1 MSLRVAI
8 VGASGYT
15 GAELVRLCLGHPELR
30 LGPLVGNSKAGQPVE
45 DVLPSLAGR
54 GLGTVQAFD
63 ADAVADAADVAFC
76 GLPHGASAG
85 IVSELRDRGLP
96 VLDLSADFR
105 LDDPAVYAEWYG
117 EHLAPQRFA
126 EGVYGLTELHRDE
139 LPGAEL
145 IAVPGCNAT
154 ASILALGPLVKER
167 LAALG
172 GLVCDIKTGVSG
184 AGRVPKPSTHFPE
197 TGEGVRAYKAA
208 GLHRHTPEIEQEL
221 GRLAGEALRV
231 SFNPHLVPM
240 NRGILA
246 TCYAMGET
254 GADAVKATEAA
265 RALYAGSPSVVVREA
280 GVHPDTL
287 WVRGSNQAQ
296 LSYHHDARTGRL
308 VAFAAIDNLMKGAA
322 GAAVQALNVRQGFEE
337 SAGLAFPATW
347 P

>member
-8 VGASGYT
+8 VGATGYT
-15 GAELVRLCLGHPELR
+15 GAERVRLCLAHPELEV
-30 LGPLVGNSKAGQPVE
+30 GPLVGHSKAGLPVE
-45 DVLPSLAGR
+45 DVLPSLAGL

-63 ADAVADAADVAFC
+63 ADSVADAADGAFC

-105 LDDPAVYAEWYG
+105 LRDPAVYAEWYG
-117 EHLAPQRFA
+117 AHLAPERFG
-126 EGVYGLTELHRDE
+126 EGVYGLSELHREE

-154 ASILALGPLVKER
+154 ASILALAPLMKER
-167 LAALG
+167 LVATE

-184 AGRVPKPSTHFPE
+184 AGRVPKASTHFPE
-197 TGEGVRAYKAA
+197 TGEGTRAYKAA

-221 GRLAGEALRV
+221 GLLAGEALRLTFV
-231 SFNPHLVPM
+231 PHLVPM

-246 TCYAMGET
+246 TCYAMSEGT
-254 GADAVKATEAA
+254 DAARATEAA
-265 RALYAGSPSVVVREA
+265 RALYAGSPSVVVRDP

-287 WVRGSNQAQ
+287 WVRGSNRAQ
-296 LSYHHDARTGRL
+296 LSYHHDARAGRL

-322 GAAVQALNVRQGFEE
+322 GAAVQALNVRQGFPEA
-337 SAGLAFPATW
+337 AGLGLPATW